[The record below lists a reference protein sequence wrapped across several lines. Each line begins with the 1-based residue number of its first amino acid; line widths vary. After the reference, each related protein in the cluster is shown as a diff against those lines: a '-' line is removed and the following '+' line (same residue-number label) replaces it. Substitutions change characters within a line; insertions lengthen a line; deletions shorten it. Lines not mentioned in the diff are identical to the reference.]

1 MVVDIAICGAGVSG
15 CALAIALAQAG
26 YSVLMLEREI
36 APARQPGESLPPE
49 VRVPLAALGVWEG
62 FLADGHRPALGNRA
76 VWGADVDWGKD
87 FLFNPY
93 GNGWHIDRYRFDV
106 MLQRAAGAAGAVM
119 HRGINRT
126 ETAREDFLWRVS
138 WRDQSGSYTAMAR
151 FVADATGRARGLAR
165 RLGVAVRRY
174 DRLIGWAGC
183 TPLCGPADCTTLVE
197 AEPHGWWYSVPLP
210 SAQHMVAFLSDRG
223 VAPPENFPP
232 HISLRV
238 GNGVWRPRATA
249 AGSSCL
255 VETAGAGWVA
265 VGDAAAAHD
274 PLSAQGIM
282 RALMSGLRAAEAVT
296 SALAGRGQA
305 LERYAEMQRRAY
317 DAYLIERRDYYRA
330 EGRWPM
336 HSFWSRRHCQTAPL
350 SQEV

>member
-1 MVVDIAICGAGVSG
+1 VVFDIVINGAGVSG
-15 CALAIALAQAG
+15 CALAIASARAG
-26 YSVLMLEREI
+26 YSVLMLER
-36 APARQPGESLPPE
+36 ALSPAGQPGESLPPE
-49 VRVPLAALGVWEG
+49 ARVPLAALGVWEG

-76 VWGADVDWGKD
+76 VWGADVDRCKD

-106 MLQRAAGAAGAVM
+106 MLQRAAEAAGAVM
-119 HRGINRT
+119 HCGINRT

-138 WRDQSGSYTAMAR
+138 WRDQTGAHTAMAR
-151 FVADATGRARGLAR
+151 FVADATGRARRLAR
-165 RLGVAVRRY
+165 RLGVVVRRY

-183 TPLCGPADCTTLVE
+183 MPVRGRADCTTLVE
-197 AEPHGWWYSVPLP
+197 AVPHGWWYSVPLP
-210 SAQHMVAFLSDRG
+210 SARHMVAFMSDPG
-223 VAPPENFPP
+223 VLPPKNFPP

-238 GNGVWRPRATA
+238 GNGVWKPRAAA

-296 SALAGRGQA
+296 SALAGRCQA
-305 LERYAEMQRRAY
+305 LERYAEMQRWAY
-317 DAYLIERRDYYRA
+317 EAYLIERRDYYRA

-336 HSFWSRRHCQTAPL
+336 HSFWSRRHCQAVPL
-350 SQEV
+350 SEGV